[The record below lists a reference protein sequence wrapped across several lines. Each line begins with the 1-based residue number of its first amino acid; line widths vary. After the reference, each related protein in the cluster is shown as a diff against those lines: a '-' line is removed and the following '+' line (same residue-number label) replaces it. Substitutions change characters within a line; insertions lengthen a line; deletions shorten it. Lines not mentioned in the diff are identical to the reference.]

1 METGGAI
8 TCIFTLMMGT
18 AHVKISGVVQGG
30 GVQSGDAPNAGKVYG
45 NNVRCYHSTCL
56 QIASDV
62 PMLLLVAHANG
73 ILNESLPIQ
82 GPKNMS
88 YGFMA
93 VSTLEGLGGNPLAIP
108 GPSCAPPGLPLHP
121 LELPRNHFWM
131 ISF

>member
-1 METGGAI
+1 
-8 TCIFTLMMGT
+8 MMGT
-18 AHVKISGVVQGG
+18 AHVKISGEVQSG
-30 GVQSGDAPNAGKVYG
+30 GVQSGGAPNAGKVYG
-45 NNVRCYHSTCL
+45 NNALCYHSTCH

-93 VSTLEGLGGNPLAIP
+93 VSTLEELGGKPLAMP
-108 GPSCAPPGLPLHP
+108 GPSCSPPCTPWNC
-121 LELPRNHFWM
+121 LETTFG
-131 ISF
+131 